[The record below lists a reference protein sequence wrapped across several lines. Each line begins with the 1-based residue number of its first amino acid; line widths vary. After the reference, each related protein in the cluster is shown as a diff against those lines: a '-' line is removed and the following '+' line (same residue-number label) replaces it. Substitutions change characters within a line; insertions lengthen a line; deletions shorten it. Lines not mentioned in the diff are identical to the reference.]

1 MKIPLIVATLILLP
15 LLAVRGERLAVEA
28 WTAAG
33 RAARTTP
40 EQRRLDSYGDCAALG
55 YGYLQ
60 RVTTGIPDPAIRP
73 VVRYKHYNLHGDR
86 VLVDRASRTDP
97 RILVGIELGNADLEA
112 QVIEARPLLVD
123 GLMQAWT
130 FETVDDFDLL
140 QGVRIAFAAASPST
154 RQLRIQLFGDPN
166 RKTALGAWTIDTAAG
181 STTADLMLS
190 PPVEKFS
197 IDRGGMPFLL
207 EITGAPIAS
216 AQLLAR
222 TADLRNFSIV
232 HRSGGCFTAV
242 RGDLL
247 DEAARDRAWAA
258 WIESLRQLP

>member
-1 MKIPLIVATLILLP
+1 MKISLIVATLILLP
-15 LLAVRGERLAVEA
+15 LLAVRAERLAGET

-33 RAARTTP
+33 RVARTTA

-60 RVTTGIPDPAIRP
+60 RVMKGLPDPSIRP
-73 VVRYKHYNLHGDR
+73 VVRYKHYHRHGDQ

-97 RILVGIELGNADLEA
+97 RILVGIELGNADLDA
-112 QVIEARPLLVD
+112 QVIAARPRLVD
-123 GLMQAWT
+123 GLTQAWT
-130 FETVDDFDLL
+130 FETIDNFDLL
-140 QGVRIAFAAASPST
+140 QGIRITFATTSPSP

-166 RKTALGAWTIDTAAG
+166 RKTALGAWTIDAAAG
-181 STTADLMLS
+181 TTTADLMLT
-190 PPVEKFS
+190 PPVEEFS

-222 TADLRNFSIV
+222 TADLRNFSTV
-232 HRSGGCFTAV
+232 HRSGGCFTAI
-242 RGDLL
+242 RADLL
-247 DEAARDRAWAA
+247 DEAARDWAWGA